1 MTTITPERLLVLACG
16 ALAREMLAVVRA
28 NRWEHVDVQ
37 CLPAK
42 LHVTPDRIPAAV
54 DAALTEA
61 AGRYDRVFVGYADCG
76 TAGALDPVLER
87 HRAERLPGAHC
98 YAVYAGLDEWDALQ
112 EEEPG
117 TYYLTD
123 FLVEHFDSLVVRPL
137 GLDRHPE
144 LRDDIFGN
152 YRRVLYLAQ
161 RDDRSLLERA
171 RRCAATLG
179 LAFERRRTGHGL
191 IDDSLLGFVEIP
203 NVA

>member
-1 MTTITPERLLVLACG
+1 MTTVTPERLLVLACG
-16 ALAREMLAVVRA
+16 ALAREVLAVVRA

-42 LHVTPDRIPAAV
+42 LHLAPDRIPAAV
-54 DAALTEA
+54 DAALTQA

-76 TAGALDPVLER
+76 TAGALDGVLER
-87 HRAERLPGAHC
+87 HGAERLPGAHC
-98 YAVYAGLDEWDALQ
+98 YAVYAGLDEWDTLQ

-179 LAFERRRTGHGL
+179 LAFEHRRTGHGL
-191 IDDSLLGFVEIP
+191 IDDSLFAFAEIRS
-203 NVA
+203 VA